1 MKKRDDGIAIII
13 VLGLL
18 AVMMLA
24 AAAFS
29 LSMRIEREGAYNM
42 RHGLQAQHMIWAG
55 LAAAIHELDD
65 NLDGTNGFK
74 IYPDWP
80 DGVLGSSLDTNDTQ
94 STAARVV
101 ARRAM
106 DYIPYSMED
115 AFKNAGGYWHPIR
128 DAAGEMRGRF
138 SYVIANTSG
147 LLDANRVGTNDVRD
161 VGADPNEIK
170 LSEADL
176 PDLVSLTE
184 FIGDR
189 DRLVRYETFEEMNRL
204 CTGLTT
210 TQIRNFFVHSLA
222 PVREY
227 FGAGNAGAPQA
238 YIVCDTGDGIRFVIT
253 GYRSC

>member
-1 MKKRDDGIAIII
+1 MKKRDDGIAIIV

-42 RHGLQAQHMIWAG
+42 RHGLQAQHIIWAG
-55 LAAAIHELDD
+55 LAAAMHELDD
-65 NLDGTNGFK
+65 DLDGADGFK
-74 IYPDWP
+74 MYPDWP
-80 DGVLGSSLDTNDTQ
+80 NGVMGSARDTNDTQ

-106 DYIPYSMED
+106 DYIPFSMED

-147 LLDANRVGTNDVRD
+147 LLDANRVGTNACARRGIGPERD
-161 VGADPNEIK
+161 PA
-170 LSEADL
+170 
-176 PDLVSLTE
+176 
-184 FIGDR
+184 
-189 DRLVRYETFEEMNRL
+189 
-204 CTGLTT
+204 
-210 TQIRNFFVHSLA
+210 Q
-222 PVREY
+222 
-227 FGAGNAGAPQA
+227 
-238 YIVCDTGDGIRFVIT
+238 
-253 GYRSC
+253 